1 MKSQYVSIAA
11 VFGFEEQFLNLPGVS
26 KYSEESTVA
35 YPGRAVKS
43 DCKIC
48 FGGVKIEFE
57 LIKQVPCI

>member
-1 MKSQYVSIAA
+1 M
-11 VFGFEEQFLNLPGVS
+11 FGFKEQCLHLPGVS

-57 LIKQVPCI
+57 LIK